1 MRRRLQSLLL
11 TAIVALTGVALGA
24 CPVGRCAAMQADA
37 TATPPDGGQAAQGG
51 RGGHTCH
58 AGPGTAAQAH
68 DGTEH
73 AMHRP
78 AAHDCCTRDGIAS
91 PRCCPDSVRI
101 AERSAPPS
109 IERTSQSFALAAARP
124 VPAGIAALPTAAA
137 DPPRRVT
144 PGAPPGT
151 LIAQHT
157 SLLV

>member
-24 CPVGRCAAMQADA
+24 CPVGRCAAMQAGGPA
-37 TATPPDGGQAAQGG
+37 PAHDGGHAAH
-51 RGGHTCH
+51 GGHAGH
-58 AGPGTAAQAH
+58 AGMHAGTAAHVH

-78 AAHDCCTRDGIAS
+78 AAAHDCCRRDGIAS
-91 PRCCPDSVRI
+91 PRCCPDSVRT

-109 IERTSQSFALAAARP
+109 IERTSQGFALAAARP
-124 VPAGIAALPTAAA
+124 VPRGIAALPIPAAE
-137 DPPRRVT
+137 PPRRIP